1 MKKVFLMFILILVLL
16 TYAALEFLR
25 YEDAP
30 SGSGN
35 EKKIIEI
42 APGRG
47 FGAIIESLR
56 QAGLIQNSL
65 KFKILARLRG
75 YDKKIRAGEYQLSP
89 SMSPKDML
97 ELMISGRVYLHK
109 LTIPE
114 GYTMREIAAEIANA
128 GFAVE
133 AEIINA
139 ATDEAFI
146 RQQGLDAPGLE
157 GYLFPDTYYF
167 PKGVKAQTILSAMLR
182 RYHAVF
188 RSEWKQKAKEMGF
201 SAHQTL
207 TLASIIEKETG
218 LASERPIV
226 SSVFHNRLKRVM
238 RLESD
243 PTVGY
248 GVENFNG
255 HITRKDLER
264 VTPYNTYKIQGL
276 PPGPIANPGAKA
288 IQAALYPADTAFL
301 FFVAKG
307 DGSHYFSTTYP
318 EHQQAVRKYQIGK

>member
-1 MKKVFLMFILILVLL
+1 MKKVFLMFILILALL
-16 TYAALEFLR
+16 TYSALEFLR
-25 YEDAP
+25 YEESP

-35 EKKIIEI
+35 DKKIVEI

-47 FGAIIESLR
+47 FGAIIESLK

-65 KFKILARLRG
+65 KFKILARIRG
-75 YDKKIRAGEYQLSP
+75 YDKKIRAGEYQLSS
-89 SMSPKDML
+89 SMSPKDIL
-97 ELMISGRVYLHK
+97 EIITSGRVYLHK

-128 GFAVE
+128 GFVSE
-133 AEIINA
+133 EEFIKA
-139 ATDEAFI
+139 ATDESFI
-146 RQQGLDAPGLE
+146 RQKGIDAPSLE
-157 GYLFPDTYYF
+157 GYLFPDTYSF
-167 PKGVKAQTILSAMLR
+167 PKGVKAETIISAMLR

-188 RSEWKQKAKEMGF
+188 RSEWKQRAKELGF
-201 SAHQTL
+201 SPHQTL

-218 LASERPIV
+218 LASERPMV

-264 VTPYNTYKIQGL
+264 ITPYNTYKIQGL

-288 IQAALYPADTAFL
+288 IEAALYPADTAFL

-307 DGSHYFSTTYP
+307 DSSHYFSATYA
-318 EHQQAVRKYQIGK
+318 EHQQAVKKYLLGK